1 MQTKVKGVSKIYQ
14 LNKNQLRIKGMIKVF
29 KMIVPKNVVKKSHNL
44 TQVIL
49 FLWNHRVF
57 NMKRNKSFKSN
68 PQFQIKRAT
77 KH

>member
-1 MQTKVKGVSKIYQ
+1 MK
-14 LNKNQLRIKGMIKVF
+14 
-29 KMIVPKNVVKKSHNL
+29 VPKKVVKKSHNL

-49 FLWNHRVF
+49 FLWNHKVF

>member
-1 MQTKVKGVSKIYQ
+1 MKVLKKFA
-14 LNKNQLRIKGMIKVF
+14 KN
-29 KMIVPKNVVKKSHNL
+29 SHNL

-49 FLWNHRVF
+49 FLWNHKVF

-68 PQFQIKRAT
+68 PQFQIKRAM